1 MCLGKHVSDTFPIKK
16 SLNEGDALLAL
27 QFTFSVEY
35 ATRKI
40 REIWERLE
48 LNVAHQLVVQS
59 DDVNLLDKN
68 VKERGIIN
76 S

>member
-35 ATRKI
+35 ATRKV
-40 REIWERLE
+40 RENWGLWE
-48 LNVAHQLVVQS
+48 LNAAHQLVVES
-59 DDVNLLDKN
+59 DDVNVRDKN

-76 S
+76 C